1 MKPILKLI
9 IAIMLILCLADMPY
23 GFYELVRFA
32 AAGAFIYLSY
42 DYFKNKRDG
51 LGFLFAGLAL
61 LFQPFSLSVFQKHTN
76 NTKSINQRKEKK
88 NTHFKMLFDVINGFC
103 LSSLCFPLFFLSHL

>member
-42 DYFKNKRDG
+42 DYFKNKRVA
-51 LGFLFAGLAL
+51 LGRVLWNIIDIVVAVALIFLIVRAF
-61 LFQPFSLSVFQKHTN
+61 K
-76 NTKSINQRKEKK
+76 KEQ
-88 NTHFKMLFDVINGFC
+88 
-103 LSSLCFPLFFLSHL
+103 

>member
-32 AAGAFIYLSY
+32 AAGGYIDY

-61 LFQPFSLSVFQKHTN
+61 LFQPFFKVALGRVLWNIIDIVVAVALIFLIVRAFK
-76 NTKSINQRKEKK
+76 KEQ
-88 NTHFKMLFDVINGFC
+88 
-103 LSSLCFPLFFLSHL
+103 

>member
-32 AAGAFIYLSY
+32 AAGGAFIYLSY

-61 LFQPFSLSVFQKHTN
+61 LFQPFFKVALGRVLWNIIDIVVAVALIFLIVRAFK
-76 NTKSINQRKEKK
+76 KEQ
-88 NTHFKMLFDVINGFC
+88 
-103 LSSLCFPLFFLSHL
+103 

>member
-32 AAGAFIYLSY
+32 ATGTFVYLSY
-42 DYFKNKRDG
+42 DYFKNKREG
-51 LGFLFAGLAL
+51 HFVLICWISSFVSAILQSCTRKG
-61 LFQPFSLSVFQKHTN
+61 SLEYH
-76 NTKSINQRKEKK
+76 
-88 NTHFKMLFDVINGFC
+88 
-103 LSSLCFPLFFLSHL
+103 

>member
-32 AAGAFIYLSY
+32 ATGTFVYLAY
-42 DYFKNKRDG
+42 DYFKNKREG

-61 LFQPFSLSVFQKHTN
+61 LFQPFFKVALGRVLW
-76 NTKSINQRKEKK
+76 NTIDIVVAVALIFLLIRTFKK
-88 NTHFKMLFDVINGFC
+88 KL
-103 LSSLCFPLFFLSHL
+103 

>member
-32 AAGAFIYLSY
+32 ATGTFVYLSY
-42 DYFKNKRDG
+42 DYFK
-51 LGFLFAGLAL
+51 F
-61 LFQPFSLSVFQKHTN
+61 
-76 NTKSINQRKEKK
+76 
-88 NTHFKMLFDVINGFC
+88 
-103 LSSLCFPLFFLSHL
+103 